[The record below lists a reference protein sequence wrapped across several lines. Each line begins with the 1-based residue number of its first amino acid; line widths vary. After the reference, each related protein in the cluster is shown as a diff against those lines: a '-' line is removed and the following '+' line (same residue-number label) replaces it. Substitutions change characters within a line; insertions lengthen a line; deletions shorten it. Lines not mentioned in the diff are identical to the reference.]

1 MKNLRRMEQCFQVNK
16 EIEELQKLQLQ
27 KHHKTTDRYH
37 NIPARVATTFRERK
51 KQKNNHISS
60 VSKNNVQS
68 KTNNSA
74 STDKMENEVQI
85 QNENNTLEL
94 DKKHAV
100 PAKKIIRQRIN
111 NNNNIS
117 DRQKK
122 IRKHD
127 KSQQKMPKVSEPD
140 VLLKSEDDA
149 NEQITVKYMNRGVQT
164 LDTDEVESIY
174 SEGVIR

>member
-1 MKNLRRMEQCFQVNK
+1 MEQCFQTNK

-27 KHHKTTDRYH
+27 KHHKTTDRYQ
-37 NIPARVATTFRERK
+37 NISARVATSFRQRK
-51 KQKNNHISS
+51 KRENNHINP

-74 STDKMENEVQI
+74 SIDKAEDEVQI

-117 DRQKK
+117 DKQKK
-122 IRKHD
+122 TSKHD
-127 KSQQKMPKVSEPD
+127 KSQQNMQPKVSSEPD
-140 VLLKSEDDA
+140 VLRKSENDT
-149 NEQITVKYMNRGVQT
+149 NEQITVKYINRGVQT